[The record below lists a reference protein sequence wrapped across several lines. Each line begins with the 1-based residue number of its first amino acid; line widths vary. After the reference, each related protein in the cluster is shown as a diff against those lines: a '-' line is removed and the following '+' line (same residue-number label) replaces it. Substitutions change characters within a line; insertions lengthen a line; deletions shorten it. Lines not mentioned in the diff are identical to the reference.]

1 MADAFVHVRIIL
13 GFVVSLGL
21 ARLLAGLA
29 RFIQHPGLK
38 RDPLHLLW
46 AGGILLLLVH
56 FWWWEFWL
64 GGVKVWTFSIYMFLI
79 AFVFQ
84 LYLLTT
90 LLFPDNIAEYE
101 NYAEYFM
108 SRRKWFYGLLA
119 GVNVFDAIDTIIKG
133 PEHASQY
140 ELDYWLQAPVYCVL
154 CGIAMFTTN
163 RKFHYGFAALNLA
176 YQIYYAVHAFT
187 VLG

>member
-1 MADAFVHVRIIL
+1 MPDAFTHVRIIL

-21 ARLLAGLA
+21 ARLLTGLA
-29 RFIQHPGLK
+29 RFVQHPGIK
-38 RDPLHLLW
+38 RDPLHLMW
-46 AGGILLLLVH
+46 AAGMLMLLVH

-64 GGVKVWTFSIYMFLI
+64 GAVKVWSFPIYAFLI

-90 LLFPDNIAEYE
+90 LLFPDNIAEYAD
-101 NYAEYFM
+101 YAAYFM

-119 GVNVFDAIDTIIKG
+119 SVNVFDALDTLIKG
-133 PEHASQY
+133 REHASQY

-154 CGIAMFTTN
+154 CAIAIATPN

-176 YQIYYAVHAFT
+176 YQVFYAVRAFT